1 MIRQMHEH
9 PGKSYWP
16 AAALFI
22 FTIFFFWRA
31 VFNNEIFQY
40 RDLFYFHYPLRYYWA
55 SLIHN
60 GEMPYLNTALNLGQP
75 ILSNPNYA
83 TFYPPA
89 WLYVLL
95 SFDVAWDL
103 IFIGHVFWAALGMYW
118 LVRIHICRPLPALA
132 AALTFAFSGAFLS
145 CLNYSNM
152 MIAGSWMPWV
162 AGTTIQAHYRGG
174 KWSHAAIITL
184 ALQFLAG
191 EPTITLITA
200 LLVGIGWLIG
210 IRQAQHKREI
220 LLRGI
225 WILALTTFLICV
237 QLIPA
242 VLWLPHSARGVG
254 LDPRKS
260 ALFWSLNPARL
271 IEIFVPNYYGNVMSP
286 LLTDFWGGAYSDTG
300 YPYIFRFYCGFIP
313 LLIAPFAFDIR
324 QGKTA
329 ILISIAGLFLAF
341 GRFLPGFES
350 LYSFIPF
357 FQFIRYPEK
366 FLIVYTF
373 GLSFAT
379 AIGLNRWMEKVNL
392 RYLAITSFILILP
405 LISCATSHLPESIT
419 EAQRAEQLKAVLNAF
434 LYLIAG
440 ACVLLLCS
448 RSNLIPIFR
457 FILPIFLILNLA
469 PYTIDIAETQ
479 PRNEV
484 HGVNP
489 VLQNFPELTRTR
501 VLNLAEEETD
511 LIFSSR
517 ADPQIFLRECLY
529 PYSGLPSGV
538 QYGATSDI
546 DRMGSRKSWN
556 RQLIIR
562 KKFGDPQAMELMRR
576 SGINIVLSL
585 KPINSPELNLK
596 KNVAVSNGKNQV
608 FVYNLNPSAKSD
620 VWFEDA
626 EAKLKWDEVSKSQL
640 SIEIETPHDGNLIV
654 ARNSIPGWRSTLDQK
669 TLAVGESSDGLVIL
683 KIPSGKHV
691 VDLKFVPPGFYIGS
705 AISLGTLI
713 VFLVTLV
720 RAKETNV
727 INEIAEPIRK
737 DAGL

>member
-9 PGKSYWP
+9 TGKSYWP

-95 SFDVAWDL
+95 PFDVAWNF

-118 LVRIHICRPLPALA
+118 LARIHICRPLPALA

-152 MIAGSWMPWV
+152 MIAGSWLPWV
-162 AGTTIQAHYRGG
+162 VGTTIQAYFRGG

-210 IRQAQHKREI
+210 IRKAQHKREI
-220 LLRGI
+220 FLRGI

-242 VLWLPHSARGVG
+242 VMWLPHSARGVG

-271 IEIFVPNYYGNVMSP
+271 IEIIVPNYYGNVMSP
-286 LLTDFWGGAYSDTG
+286 LLTDFWGGSYSDTG

-313 LLIAPFAFDIR
+313 LLIAPFAWDIL
-324 QGKTA
+324 QGRTA
-329 ILISIAGLFLAF
+329 ILISIAGLILAF

-350 LYSFIPF
+350 LYSLIPF

-366 FLIVYTF
+366 FLLVYTF

-379 AIGLNRWMEKVNL
+379 AIGLNCWMEKVNL
-392 RYLAITSFILILP
+392 RYLAIASFILIFP
-405 LISCATSHLPESIT
+405 LIFTATSHFPESIT
-419 EAQRAEQLKAVLNAF
+419 EAQRAEQLEAVLNAF
-434 LYLIAG
+434 LYLIAA

-448 RSNLIPIFR
+448 RSNLVPIFR
-457 FILPIFLILNLA
+457 WILPVFLILNLA

-484 HGVNP
+484 HAVNP
-489 VLQNFPELTRTR
+489 VLQTFPEFTHTR

-511 LIFSSR
+511 LIFASQS
-517 ADPQIFLRECLY
+517 DPRILLRECLY
-529 PYSGLPSGV
+529 PYSGLTLGF

-576 SGINIVLSL
+576 SGINAVLSL
-585 KPINSPELNLK
+585 KPLNSPELNLK
-596 KNVAVSNGKNQV
+596 KNIASSNGKNQV
-608 FVYNLNPSAKSD
+608 FVYNLNPSAKAE
-620 VWFEDA
+620 VWFENT
-626 EAKLKWDEVSKSQL
+626 EAKLKWDELSKSHL
-640 SIEIETPHDGNLIV
+640 LIETETEHEGNLVV
-654 ARNSIPGWRSTLDQK
+654 ARNSIPGWQSTLDK
-669 TLAVGESSDGLVIL
+669 KSLAIGESSDGLVIL

-691 VDLKFVPPGFYIGS
+691 VDLEFIPPGFYIGA
-705 AISLGTLI
+705 AISLGTLM
-713 VFLVTLV
+713 VFLITLATSKAA
-720 RAKETNV
+720 RQSTKS
-727 INEIAEPIRK
+727 
-737 DAGL
+737 